1 MEFLIENFLYR
12 AESVLLANRK
22 RKNSC
27 SEEEIDTEKVD
38 LTEGKSSKYYFAT
51 NPFCSNSKDRIIEL
65 SFLSLKSEV
74 VKTLLNI
81 RVHCMLP
88 IVKDDH

>member
-1 MEFLIENFLYR
+1 M
-12 AESVLLANRK
+12 LANRK

-38 LTEGKSSKYYFAT
+38 LTERDGKFFKIFFT
-51 NPFCSNSKDRIIEL
+51 PFCSDPFKKGQIIEIVF
-65 SFLSLKSEV
+65 FLSLKSEV